1 MSTVMGQIASVSVEI
16 GGKEITFET
25 GKLAK
30 QADGAVVMRSGDTMV
45 LATAVGRPEAREG
58 ADFFPLTIDVEERAY
73 AAGKIPG
80 GFFKREGRATERAT
94 LTARMIDRPI
104 RPLWPKGFRNEV
116 QVICTVLSADLVTPH
131 DILCINGA
139 SAALMISPLPFFG
152 PVGAVRV
159 GRIDGE
165 FVLNPTH
172 EQNFEETSLD
182 LIVVGTKDGLT
193 MVEAGADEVPED
205 VLLEAL
211 DLAHQEIRKLCEAQ
225 EDLRRQVGK
234 AKWLDQELT
243 AELEE
248 SQGHAVWESLQA
260 KGLREGSAI
269 IEELED
275 ELAPELSMD
284 STEEDITR
292 RMQVRA
298 SLAAVLEKQRLAAV
312 EGPVREQFGDDLR
325 GLTEAEQDSK
335 ELKSAKRHLLFER
348 IVESVELPFPVG
360 PATVDGEG
368 PVVKDSVTKSYVKKA
383 AEAIYKDLVRKKIA
397 IDKRRPDGRGTDEIR
412 PIENEVTV
420 SPRAHGSALFQRGQT
435 QILTLCTLGTAKE
448 GQRIDDLSLETDR
461 RYMHHYNFPPYS
473 VGETGFMRGPKRR
486 DIGHGALAQRALE
499 AMIPPAE
506 DFPYT
511 IRLVSETLE
520 SNGSSSMGS
529 VCGSTLALMDAGVPI
544 KAPVSGIAMG
554 LVKEGDDYVI
564 LTDIQGAEDHLGDMD
579 FKVAGT
585 KDGITALQMD
595 IKITGVTQEIM
606 RGALDQAKQARIFIL
621 DRMLEA
627 LPEARTELAP
637 HAPRISSIQINPDF
651 IGMVIGKGGET
662 IRSLESEYDVQ
673 IDIEEDG
680 TILVYATEG
689 TKADAAIA
697 AIAAL
702 TKEPEVGDT
711 FTGKVVKTTQ
721 FGAFVELKK
730 GTDGLLHVSNVG
742 PGRVAHIEDVMQ
754 RGDIVDVLVQEVDK
768 ARGRIGLKLVH
779 KHEDGRL
786 VEPEELIERAKSAPP
801 RPPEEER
808 PAPRRRPWPQPRPAP
823 RLGSDPRGRREP
835 PPQFLALSDGRRNGV
850 AVGVAD
856 QPLAVGDRDRLGAAV
871 DAELREDPLNV
882 CCDRLLADHELG
894 GDLPLALAAREQH
907 EHLAL
912 ARRQNRRRT
921 RSLVPHRAKPVAWLS
936 PQERPDAIGQ
946 LLGVERLQ
954 DVVVRSDQK
963 TSDPIEGFRARP
975 RHEHDRDGF
984 AVGVA
989 QLSAD
994 LVAGHPRQVDVQNH
1008 ERRSHCARH
1017 VERVVATR
1025 RLVHGAVDSQQ
1036 RFDDERAAAVV
1047 IVDDQHRAAATRSAF
1062 QLLLVVPQV
1071 RG

>member
-1 MSTVMGQIASVSVEI
+1 MSTTMGQIASVTVEI
-16 GGKEITFET
+16 GGKEITFES

-45 LATAVGRPEAREG
+45 LATAVGRPEARDG

-139 SAALMISPLPFFG
+139 SASLMISPLPFFG

-172 EQNFEETSLD
+172 QENFEESSLD

-211 DLAHQEIRKLCEAQ
+211 ELAHREIRKLCEAQ
-225 EDLRRQVGK
+225 EDLQRQVGK

-243 AELEE
+243 SELEE

-275 ELAPELSMD
+275 QLAPELSMD

-298 SLAAVLEKQRLAAV
+298 SLASVLEKQRLAAV

-368 PVVKDSVTKSYVKKA
+368 PVVKDPLTKSYVKKA

-412 PIENEVTV
+412 AIECDVTV
-420 SPRAHGSALFQRGQT
+420 SPRTHGSALFQRGQT
-435 QILTLCTLGTAKE
+435 QIMTLCTLGTAKE

-461 RYMHHYNFPPYS
+461 RFMHHYNFPPYS

-621 DRMLEA
+621 DQMLEA

-689 TKADAAIA
+689 TKADAAIS

-702 TKEPEVGDT
+702 TKEAEVGDT

-808 PAPRRRPWPQPRPAP
+808 PRRDGDRGRSRGPRR
-823 RLGSDPRGRREP
+823 D
-835 PPQFLALSDGRRNGV
+835 
-850 AVGVAD
+850 
-856 QPLAVGDRDRLGAAV
+856 
-871 DAELREDPLNV
+871 
-882 CCDRLLADHELG
+882 
-894 GDLPLALAAREQH
+894 
-907 EHLAL
+907 
-912 ARRQNRRRT
+912 
-921 RSLVPHRAKPVAWLS
+921 
-936 PQERPDAIGQ
+936 
-946 LLGVERLQ
+946 
-954 DVVVRSDQK
+954 
-963 TSDPIEGFRARP
+963 
-975 RHEHDRDGF
+975 
-984 AVGVA
+984 
-989 QLSAD
+989 
-994 LVAGHPRQVDVQNH
+994 
-1008 ERRSHCARH
+1008 
-1017 VERVVATR
+1017 
-1025 RLVHGAVDSQQ
+1025 
-1036 RFDDERAAAVV
+1036 
-1047 IVDDQHRAAATRSAF
+1047 
-1062 QLLLVVPQV
+1062 
-1071 RG
+1071 